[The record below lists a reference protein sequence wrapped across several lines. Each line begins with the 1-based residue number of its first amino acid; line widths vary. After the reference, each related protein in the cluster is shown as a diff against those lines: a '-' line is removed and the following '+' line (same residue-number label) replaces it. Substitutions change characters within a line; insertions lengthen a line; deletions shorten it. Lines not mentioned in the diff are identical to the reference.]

1 MRVLDV
7 RDRDSEH
14 GGGAGDLVATRLE
27 LRLELIPGHFHV
39 VVVAG
44 AYSSRCLE
52 CDKCGG
58 VAQLL

>member
-1 MRVLDV
+1 VLDV
-7 RDRDSEH
+7 RDGDSEN
-14 GGGAGDLVATRLE
+14 GGGAGDRVAARLE
-27 LRLELIPGHFHV
+27 LRLEIHLGRVHV